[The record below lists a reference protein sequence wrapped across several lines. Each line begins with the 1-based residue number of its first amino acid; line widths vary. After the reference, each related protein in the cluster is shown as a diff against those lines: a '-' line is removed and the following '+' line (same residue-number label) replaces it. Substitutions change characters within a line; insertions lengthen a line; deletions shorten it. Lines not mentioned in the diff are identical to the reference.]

1 MIDRKIRYTTTAE
14 KLRLSRACTLG
25 AMLRRNQEVAIRTTT
40 HSVQSAANVSPVVII
55 VVNHFVKCYVTRARQ
70 GLRPAVL

>member
-1 MIDRKIRYTTTAE
+1 MIDRKTMNPTKAD
-14 KLRLSRACTLG
+14 KLGLSRVCTLG
-25 AMLRRNQEVAIRTTT
+25 AMLRRNQEVAIQTTT
-40 HSVQSAANVSPVVII
+40 RSVQSAANASPVVII